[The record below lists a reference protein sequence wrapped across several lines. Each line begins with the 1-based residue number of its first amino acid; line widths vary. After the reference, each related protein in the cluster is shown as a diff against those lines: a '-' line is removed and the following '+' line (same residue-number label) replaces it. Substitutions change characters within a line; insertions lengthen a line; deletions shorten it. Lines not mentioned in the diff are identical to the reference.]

1 MPFAGF
7 SPDTLQF
14 LAELSQSN
22 DKAWFEAHR
31 EQCQRAVLEPAKA
44 LVLALGER
52 LRELDPK
59 LQAIPRERG
68 SIKAMERR
76 RRFPN
81 STRPPYKDS
90 LDSWFWSGQ
99 RRAWDNSGFYLR
111 LTATRLTLA
120 AGMIEFQKQTLPRY
134 RESVLDDQR
143 GSALATI
150 VRELRADGYPVLGEK
165 YKRTPRGVPANHPR
179 AALLQHGGLFS
190 THDGDH
196 PPELCGA
203 GLVDFCVTHFA
214 RLAPLH
220 AWLVSLHG

>member
-1 MPFAGF
+1 MSFAGF

-14 LAELSQSN
+14 LAELSQNS

-90 LDSWFWSGQ
+90 LDLWFWSGQ
-99 RRAWDNSGFYLR
+99 RRA
-111 LTATRLTLA
+111 
-120 AGMIEFQKQTLPRY
+120 
-134 RESVLDDQR
+134 
-143 GSALATI
+143 
-150 VRELRADGYPVLGEK
+150 
-165 YKRTPRGVPANHPR
+165 
-179 AALLQHGGLFS
+179 
-190 THDGDH
+190 
-196 PPELCGA
+196 
-203 GLVDFCVTHFA
+203 
-214 RLAPLH
+214 
-220 AWLVSLHG
+220 